1 MKSPQLWKFFGPAII
16 LIFILVLIPAG
27 TTWANS
33 DFQSIPT
40 LKPATN
46 TPAITPIPAT
56 NTPNPGTNPGNT
68 AVPSDTPN
76 SIIPSIIATS
86 TITGTLPVT
95 LSPVS
100 PTETVS
106 GFGTA
111 TETITTTPIVTDISL
126 TPVPGV
132 QLSPTPSTGASAQS
146 QNTTDY
152 ALVYYGL
159 AALVVIL
166 IVFLWLRSRRK
177 SGKF

>member
-46 TPAITPIPAT
+46 TP
-56 NTPNPGTNPGNT
+56 NPGTNPGNT

-86 TITGTLPVT
+86 TITGTLSVT

>member
-40 LKPATN
+40 Q
-46 TPAITPIPAT
+46 IPAT